1 MAVDAFLKL
10 DGIKGES
17 QDSKHKD
24 EIEIESFSWGVTQ
37 SGTLAF
43 GGGGGAG
50 KAQFQDFHFTN
61 KVSKASPQLF
71 IKCVTGEHIKVGTLS
86 VRKAGGDRAGIDFYK
101 ITLSDVLV
109 SSYQS
114 GGNAGG
120 DIPADQFS
128 LNFAKVEYSFATQ
141 KPDGTIGETINAGFD
156 LKQNKKA

>member
-37 SGTLAF
+37 TGTLAF

-71 IKCVTGEHIKVGTLS
+71 HKCVTGEHIKIGTLS
-86 VRKAGGDRAGIDFYK
+86 RRKAGAERPGIQTYK
-101 ITLSDVLV
+101 ITLSYVHV
-109 SSYQS
+109 NPFHSV
-114 GGNAGG
+114 GGTY
-120 DIPADQFS
+120 ITYDQF
-128 LNFAKVEYSFATQ
+128 
-141 KPDGTIGETINAGFD
+141 
-156 LKQNKKA
+156 